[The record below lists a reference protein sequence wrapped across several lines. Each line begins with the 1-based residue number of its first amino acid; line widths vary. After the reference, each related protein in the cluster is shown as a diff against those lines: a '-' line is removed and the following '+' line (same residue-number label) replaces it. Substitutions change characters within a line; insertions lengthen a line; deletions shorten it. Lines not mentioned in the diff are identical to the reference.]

1 MTGGPISRFVE
12 NILVTATVAL
22 VLSPFVALALLPV
35 LLAALLIR
43 AILS

>member
-1 MTGGPISRFVE
+1 MMHRVVSLFVDKVLMT
-12 NILVTATVAL
+12 AMVAL